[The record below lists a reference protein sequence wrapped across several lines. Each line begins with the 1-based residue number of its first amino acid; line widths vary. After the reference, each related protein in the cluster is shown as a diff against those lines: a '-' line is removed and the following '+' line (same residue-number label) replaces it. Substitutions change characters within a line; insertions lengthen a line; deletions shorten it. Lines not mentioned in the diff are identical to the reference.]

1 MQFLRAFAPR
11 SASIRTH
18 VVVKLEHLAAY
29 ADEHGLLLKER
40 VVPWHLTSSTWS
52 RSIQRGHL
60 VTIQPGVA
68 VVRFA
73 ERSDLQSIAAAVLA
87 SGDGALAGGATA
99 AWLYGASIPL
109 LAPLHVITPTRPRNR
124 RIIGT
129 MLHRPIDTLGLDT
142 ERPQGVAASSPFRT
156 LLDTAAWTP
165 YFASSVLEHFLVED
179 RLTITQAW
187 RGLFAHARQGRPGIT
202 ALRSVLQRW
211 ALDTEQP
218 ESVLEAKMLSICFT
232 AQLPPFEFQAEVGPY
247 RVDFLWREQQVIAE
261 CDGFAF
267 HGSTREKF
275 ESDRRRDNYLQ
286 SLGFTVWRFSF
297 RQVINEPDVI
307 VQQLR
312 TAFRRKSC

>member
-1 MQFLRAFAPR
+1 M
-11 SASIRTH
+11 S
-18 VVVKLEHLAAY
+18 VKLDYLTAY

-40 VVPWHLTSSTWS
+40 IVPRHLTSSTWS

-60 VTIQPGVA
+60 ITIQPGVA
-68 VVRFA
+68 VVRST
-73 ERSDLQSIAAAVLA
+73 ERSELQSVAAAVLA

-99 AWLYGASIPL
+99 AWLHGASIPL
-109 LAPLHVITPTRPRNR
+109 LTPLHVITPARPRNR

-129 MLHRPIDTLGLDT
+129 MLHRPIDTLDLDA
-142 ERPQGVAASSPFRT
+142 ESPQGVAASSPFRT

-165 YFASSVLEHFLVED
+165 HFTSSVLEHFLVED
-179 RLTITQAW
+179 CLTITRAW
-187 RGLFAHARQGRPGIT
+187 RGLFAHARQGRPGIS
-202 ALRSVLQRW
+202 ALRTVLQRW
-211 ALDTEQP
+211 ALETEQP
-218 ESVLEAKMLSICFT
+218 ESVLEAKMLSLCFM
-232 AQLPPFEFQAEVGPY
+232 AKLPPFEFQAELGPY

-297 RQVINEPDVI
+297 RQVIHEPVVI
-307 VQQLR
+307 AQQLR